1 MKTLLDRALSA
12 LRGWLRGSGSLD
24 DRMSPE
30 HGWLLPSAPV
40 LADQRARADASR
52 PASPGSR

>member
-1 MKTLLDRALSA
+1 MKTLDRVLSA
-12 LRGWLRGSGSLD
+12 LRGWLRGNDSLD

-30 HGWLLPSAPV
+30 HGWLLPTAPALV
-40 LADQRARADASR
+40 AQRVRAEASR